1 MDRFVAK
8 LRSRQAL
15 SAQEEQA
22 LRDAG
27 WSQRQ
32 YARHEVIVRP
42 HERLDHAHLL
52 LSGFAA
58 RSHEDGGGG
67 RQLIGVGVPGDL
79 LDIHGVVLG
88 QLEQEVMA
96 LGPCEVARIPHA
108 QVRALSL
115 SSGGLLRT
123 FALQGALDHAIQA
136 AWIHALGTKRGTA
149 KLAHIFCEMQL
160 RLAVVG
166 LATQMGFPFPLS
178 QQELADYAG
187 MTHVHLN
194 RCLKELREAGL
205 VTFANGWVKV
215 EDFDGLKRL
224 ARFDDSYLNLRLIE
238 P

>member
-15 SAQEEQA
+15 SEEEELA

-27 WSQRQ
+27 WSQRHF
-32 YARHEVIVRP
+32 ARHEVIVQP
-42 HERLDHAHLL
+42 HERLDSTHLL

-58 RSHEDGGGG
+58 RCLEDSGGA

-79 LDIHGVVLG
+79 LDIHGVILG
-88 QLEQEVMA
+88 RLEQEVVA
-96 LGPCEVARIPHA
+96 LGPCEVAAIPHIR
-108 QVRALSL
+108 VRELIDRSPAL
-115 SSGGLLRT
+115 RNI
-123 FALQGALDHAIQA
+123 FWLQAAIEYAGQA
-136 AWIHALGTKRGTA
+136 AWIQALGTKRGTA
-149 KLAHIFCEMQL
+149 KIAHLFCEMQL

-166 LATQMGFPFPLS
+166 LATKMGFPFPLS

-205 VTFANGWVKV
+205 VSFASGWVKV
-215 EDFDGLKRL
+215 EDFEGLKRL
-224 ARFDDSYLNLRLIE
+224 ARFDDSYLNLRLIDV
-238 P
+238 